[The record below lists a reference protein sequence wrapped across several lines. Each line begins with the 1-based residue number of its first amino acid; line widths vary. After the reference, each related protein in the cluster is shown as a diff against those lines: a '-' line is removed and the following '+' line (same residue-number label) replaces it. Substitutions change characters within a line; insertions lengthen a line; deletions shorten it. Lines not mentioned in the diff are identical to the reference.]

1 VRFADALTG
10 GLVAGV
16 LFEFTKRA
24 FALYV
29 THIGGFQAIY
39 GAFATLPIFLMWI
52 YLSWLVVLAG
62 AVLVAVMPE
71 VRALQNA
78 RLDAGAA
85 PAGRA
90 DRSADRSAERSAER
104 SAGRSSDRSAGRS
117 SDRSPDDGA
126 DRTSGE
132 APGTARQR
140 DRAAAGD

>member
-90 DRSADRSAERSAER
+90 DRSAE
-104 SAGRSSDRSAGRS
+104 RSAGRS